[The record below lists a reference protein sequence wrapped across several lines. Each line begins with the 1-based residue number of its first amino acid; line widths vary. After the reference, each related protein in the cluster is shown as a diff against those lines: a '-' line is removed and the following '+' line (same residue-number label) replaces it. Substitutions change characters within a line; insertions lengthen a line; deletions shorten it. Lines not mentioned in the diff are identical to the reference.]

1 MKGGRRSSWL
11 PLSLLAFFAAVE
23 FATQYLF
30 IATNFAEIT
39 GIPDA
44 ALHFI
49 EVRRLKRCF
58 CTNLVELS
66 PPNKFAEHQL

>member
-1 MKGGRRSSWL
+1 MKGGRPSRWL

-49 EVRRLKRCF
+49 EVRL
-58 CTNLVELS
+58 TNNISTVNARSFTALLS
-66 PPNKFAEHQL
+66 S

>member
-1 MKGGRRSSWL
+1 MEGGRRSRWL
-11 PLSLLAFFAAVE
+11 PLLLLASFAAVE

-49 EVRRLKRCF
+49 EARPTQPPFISFHVEEEAI
-58 CTNLVELS
+58 CTGIWRY
-66 PPNKFAEHQL
+66 